1 VHSLI
6 VAQSPSGA
14 WSSGGAI
21 LTFVLPMVL
30 FIVVAF
36 GLYILYTKP
45 SIVPGRRARG
55 ADHPVSYTAVPGSP
69 IATEVTGNPATAPGS
84 PGTAAGSA
92 ASGSA
97 PAAGVRTKARLHL
110 PFRRVHRGLPAQTGE
125 SEKAETEGRK

>member
-1 VHSLI
+1 MHGLI

-45 SIVPGRRARG
+45 SIVPGRRSRG
-55 ADHPVSYTAVPGSP
+55 ADYPVASTAVPGSP
-69 IATEVTGNPATAPGS
+69 IATEVTANPATALGS
-84 PGTAAGSA
+84 TGT

-97 PAAGVRTKARLHL
+97 PAADVRTKTRLRL
-110 PFRRVHRGLPAQTGE
+110 RFRRHRGQPAQAGE
-125 SEKAETEGRK
+125 SEKAETEGKK

>member
-45 SIVPGRRARG
+45 SVVPGRRSRG
-55 ADHPVSYTAVPGSP
+55 ADHPVASTAVPGTP
-69 IATEVTGNPATAPGS
+69 IATEVTANPATAVGN

-97 PAAGVRTKARLHL
+97 PAGVRAKARLHL
-110 PFRRVHRGLPAQTGE
+110 PFRRVHRGLPAQAGE
-125 SEKAETEGRK
+125 SEKAETEGTK